1 MSQVHT
7 GTPPDANVPPPHLYD
22 ISSLS
27 ILPIELRDIVF
38 DFLAAIPC
46 PSNTYTIVRLSKKH
60 YHDFIHLLYKHIR
73 VSDEAIL
80 RGLFNGLLDDGVDHT
95 KGSLY
100 HKRDLLGRC
109 SSMLIASLYAWEVV
123 KEAIQAWAMAV
134 KNRPQETE
142 GSVQQ
147 RLDGPFNRVFHMAFG
162 PDCIEGVPRE
172 GEGSKIGG
180 NYQPHA
186 SFCIVGLS
194 RKPLHPEAA
203 PRTDDKLNT
212 IVVSP
217 GLGIK
222 MMSDDVVTRFLPPAD
237 CIYPHSV
244 GAGLEVLVGRDLL
257 VVELLPVKME
267 ETANEEKEGSVIH
280 RPSGG
285 HRNENAVKVHI
296 DYIVRY
302 CVSTI
307 SGWNTENQE

>member
-38 DFLAAIPC
+38 DFMAAIPC

-60 YHDFIHLLYKHIR
+60 FHEFIHLLYKHIR

-109 SSMLIASLYAWEVV
+109 SSMLIASLYAWEAV

-147 RLDGPFNRVFHMAFG
+147 KLD
-162 PDCIEGVPRE
+162 

-212 IVVSP
+212 IVVPP
-217 GLGIK
+217 GMGIK
-222 MMSDDVVTRFLPPAD
+222 MMSDNVVTRFLPPAD
-237 CIYPHSV
+237 CIYPQSV

-285 HRNENAVKVHI
+285 HRNEDAVKVHI